1 MKLLD
6 SRFSQH
12 RQKPIFKPSGKKSND
27 LFKDVL
33 EKEIQKTTLRKTLS

>member
-12 RQKPIFKPSGKKSND
+12 RQKPSFKPSVKKSD
-27 LFKDVL
+27 VFKKML
-33 EKEIQKTTLRKTLS
+33 EKEIQKTSIGKTLS